1 MEYIYYHHIYHDFFI
16 LVIILILSYSIAF
29 VDLLFNQIIISNFLK
44 YYSITKI
51 SYLKTLINLIFT
63 SSFYKLRIIK
73 IIFDIDLL

>member
-29 VDLLFNQIIISNFLK
+29 VDLLFNQFIISNFLK

-51 SYLKTLINLIFT
+51 SYLKTCINLIFT

>member
-51 SYLKTLINLIFT
+51 SYLKTFINLIFT